1 MCFLLNCTLQFYCGL
16 LHFTGSD
23 MFNKAM
29 RARALEMG
37 FTLNEHSIRPL
48 DEGSMP
54 LEPLPI
60 SGEEEI
66 FDYISYDYKPPNERN
81 I

>member
-1 MCFLLNCTLQFYCGL
+1 MKCALQFYCGVL
-16 LHFTGSD
+16 YFTGSD

-37 FTLNEHSIRPL
+37 FTLNEYSIRPL
-48 DEGSMP
+48 DEGSVP
-54 LEPLPI
+54 LEPLPV
-60 SGEEEI
+60 SSEEDI
-66 FDYISYDYKPPNERN
+66 FDYISYDYKTPNERN